1 MKRGLTLTIDSRSSR
16 GNNINDVFSLRGF
29 TKAFNKITEAC
40 NLYRQRCFGT
50 SERRMA
56 ARS

>member
-1 MKRGLTLTIDSRSSR
+1 MKRGLTLAIDSRSAR

-40 NLYRQRCFGT
+40 NL
-50 SERRMA
+50 
-56 ARS
+56 